1 MLQNQSA
8 VLEDFL
14 KPEVDD
20 NERITFTGLEWKFFI
35 AELKDMIAAG
45 EFDISKAM
53 HSARFY
59 AEMARRTERI
69 KAGHWVEH
77 DLIEVD
83 DDE

>member
-1 MLQNQSA
+1 MAEAQVIDPDEIDESKSITFAPREWYFFKEEIKSQIAEGNNI
-8 VLEDFL
+8 DFL
-14 KPEVDD
+14 KA
-20 NERITFTGLEWKFFI
+20 L
-35 AELKDMIAAG
+35 
-45 EFDISKAM
+45 

-59 AEMARRTERI
+59 AEVDRRTERI